1 MTGGE
6 AAGGWLL
13 GKLAPALGGLFGGL
27 SLAMF
32 WTPEKLREKGKIASI
47 FIAGGISAMSGFA
60 FTGIVALQLGID
72 QSKIDVIIGLSW
84 GLGLLSIA
92 VMNWLAN
99 FMAARE
105 HLDIAEVGREINAAR
120 KGEQAPPM
128 RAKPRAKPRAQSNAK
143 PRARKPSTGR
153 AVATQSTSKPRGAKA

>member
-6 AAGGWLL
+6 AVGGWLL
-13 GKLAPALGGLFGGL
+13 DKLAPALGGLFGGL

-32 WTPEKLREKGKIASI
+32 WTPEKLREKGKMASI
-47 FIAGGISAMSGFA
+47 FIAGGISAMAGFA
-60 FTGIVALQLGID
+60 LTGIVAIQLGID
-72 QSKIDVIIGLSW
+72 QNKIDVIIGLSW
-84 GLGLLSIA
+84 FLGLLSIA

-120 KGEQAPPM
+120 KGEAAQPI
-128 RAKPRAKPRAQSNAK
+128 RAKPRVRRAAIS
-143 PRARKPSTGR
+143 R
-153 AVATQSTSKPRGAKA
+153 AVSTKTTDKPRGAKA